1 VGTPLLATASS
12 KLPITY
18 TNNSASS
25 CQLLDLGNGRFSIQ
39 PRYPLAAVDGLTCT
53 FTANQAGN
61 ASFLAASPV
70 SQTITF
76 LRQGT
81 RVNVFPPNTVP
92 TSGAYLLANV
102 SSTEGRVSSATKG
115 ISFTTST
122 PSICTISE
130 YTEEDSRGPRVTI
143 RPKGNGT
150 CAVSISFA
158 GNGDLKPSAA
168 SWSFN
173 FAGLDIPAPGSNTAQ
188 SITFPELV
196 ERSVGRSQ
204 PLLAKASS
212 GLQVTYMSMTP
223 AVCLI
228 LYPASGPSVQTIS
241 GVVDAPEWTCTVR
254 ASQAGDDRYA
264 PAVSVDRTFKY
275 VKAPMVLRVE
285 NGTNLT
291 GSGPHAI
298 ITQVRLADNAAMSG
312 ISSLGHLL
320 TAQSLTTNV
329 CRIDSHGLWDRSGGI
344 VNRTYVTALANGT
357 CTLKFDFAGTKDR
370 AATSLTW
377 NATITMP
384 VDTATYVEA
393 QIGGVTVPSSG
404 FTISRASALRGLVT
418 MDISVRAK
426 DSKQAPVVNGGRLST
441 AGGPLKAMF
450 LTPAVC
456 SLSSASNISG
466 NIFRIVLRLN
476 AEGTCSLQVDF
487 PGVNSMRYF
496 PSVLTWSATVTK

>member
-1 VGTPLLATASS
+1 LLA
-12 KLPITY
+12 
-18 TNNSASS
+18 
-25 CQLLDLGNGRFSIQ
+25 LGNGRFSIQ
-39 PRYPLAAVDGLTCT
+39 PKYPLPVADGLTCT

-61 ASFLAASPV
+61 DLFLAATPV

-76 LRQGT
+76 LRQAT
-81 RVNVFPPNTVP
+81 RVNVIAPNAVP
-92 TSGAYLLANV
+92 VSGAFLLANI
-102 SSTEGRVSSATKG
+102 SSTEGRSSIWAKSIT
-115 ISFTTST
+115 FTTST
-122 PSICTISE
+122 PAVCTISE

-150 CAVSISFA
+150 CAVSITFA
-158 GNGDLKPSAA
+158 GTGDLKPSSAA
-168 SWSFN
+168 WSFN
-173 FAGLDIPAPGSNTAQ
+173 FTGLDIPAPGSNTPQ
-188 SITFPELV
+188 TIDFPALV
-196 ERSVGRSQ
+196 QRDIGRSQ
-204 PLLAKASS
+204 PLLAKSTS
-212 GLQVTYMSMTP
+212 GLQVTYLSMTP
-223 AVCLI
+223 AVCMI
-228 LYPASGPSVQTIS
+228 LYPSSGPSVQTVA
-241 GVVDAPEWTCTVR
+241 GVADASEWTCTVR
-254 ASQAGDDRYA
+254 AMQTGDDRYA
-264 PAVSVDRTFKY
+264 PAVPVERTFKY
-275 VKAPMVLRVE
+275 VKAAMVLQVE
-285 NGTNLT
+285 NSTNLI
-291 GSGPHAI
+291 GAGPHAI
-298 ITQVRLADNAAMSG
+298 ITRVRLVDNAAMSG
-312 ISSLGHLL
+312 LTSLGHLL
-320 TAQSLTTNV
+320 TAQVLNPTV
-329 CRIDSHGLWDRSGGI
+329 CKIDSHGTWSRTGGI
-344 VNRTYVTALANGT
+344 VNRTYVTALINGT